1 MCTGDSH
8 THLCDQHS
16 SSRQALVSLGRYRR
30 SHQALVGLSW
40 LTCPLLPSTL
50 RVGPAVPCLFLPQA
64 MTSPGI
70 PSLPVLPSPSISP
83 APPIAGDLEEGVSGC
98 GDSTSL
104 RHMMAGPLRRAGA
117 GSHLVTW
124 VVVLLQ
130 VRVGQSL
137 FHLNPLMRVERQH
150 LVQ

>member
-1 MCTGDSH
+1 MEADTKSPSSGGTVLADLSPPPLHPQGGPCSSMSLPATGHDH
-8 THLCDQHS
+8 
-16 SSRQALVSLGRYRR
+16 
-30 SHQALVGLSW
+30 
-40 LTCPLLPSTL
+40 
-50 RVGPAVPCLFLPQA
+50 
-64 MTSPGI
+64 SPGI
-70 PSLPVLPSPSISP
+70 PFLPVLPSPSISP
-83 APPIAGDLEEGVSGC
+83 APPGAGDLKEGVSGY

-104 RHMMAGPLRRAGA
+104 RHMMVGPLSRAGA

-124 VVVLLQ
+124 VIVLLQ